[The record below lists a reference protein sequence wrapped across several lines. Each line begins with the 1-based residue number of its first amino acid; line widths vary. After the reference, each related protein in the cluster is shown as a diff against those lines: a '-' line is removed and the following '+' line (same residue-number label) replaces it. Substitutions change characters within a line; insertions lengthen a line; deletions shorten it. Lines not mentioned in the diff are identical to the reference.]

1 MLPLHLTATIYNLQ
15 LSLVFDFLLLIY
27 SEMLWWL
34 WTFVACSNDILAL
47 CLWALILLILNYK
60 MLEFCPKRL
69 RRNEHIVGIM
79 DNLTYDIHVTAP
91 NAHGCITHAFL
102 RLRSILAFL
111 IYFNGWTVV
120 RLINFIWFS
129 ETLYMCQHLFFIK
142 YFRSSIVYWVLSI
155 T

>member
-1 MLPLHLTATIYNLQ
+1 MTAAIYNLQ
-15 LSLVFDFLLLIY
+15 LSLVFDFRLLFY

-34 WTFVACSNDILAL
+34 STFVACSNDILAP

-69 RRNEHIVGIM
+69 LRNDHIFGIM
-79 DNLTYDIHVTAP
+79 DNLTYDIHVTVP

-102 RLRSILAFL
+102 RLRSILVFL
-111 IYFNGWTVV
+111 IYCNGWTVV
-120 RLINFIWFS
+120 RLINFICFS
-129 ETLYMCQHLFFIK
+129 ETLCMCQHLFFIK
-142 YFRSSIVYWVLSI
+142 YFRSTIVYWVLSI

>member
-27 SEMLWWL
+27 SEMLWCL
-34 WTFVACSNDILAL
+34 STFVACSNDILAL

-69 RRNEHIVGIM
+69 RRNEHIFGIM